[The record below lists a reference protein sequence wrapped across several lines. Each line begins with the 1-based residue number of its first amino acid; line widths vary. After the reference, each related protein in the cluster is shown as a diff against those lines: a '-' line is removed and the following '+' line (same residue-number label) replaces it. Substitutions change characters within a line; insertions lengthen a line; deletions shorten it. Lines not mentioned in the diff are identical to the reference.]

1 MIEFRISA
9 GGFLRYMVRS
19 IVGTLLEVGH
29 GARDLETVQNAIVTG
44 DRSLAG
50 QTAPAHGLTLFNVEY
65 D

>member
-1 MIEFRISA
+1 
-9 GGFLRYMVRS
+9 MVRS

-29 GARDLETVQNAIVTG
+29 GAKDSDTIHTALVSG

-50 QTAPAHGLTLFNVEY
+50 KTAPANGLTLFSVDY